1 MKLLVFQA
9 WFLKCKLL
17 AKWFSF
23 QEQQIP
29 SVLLMSCDYNFIEI
43 FNFWETKVCLG
54 FSQKKFI
61 SKFREC
67 QSKKLNFSPGFART
81 WAYFRSTDFPKK
93 NKQNFVAN
101 SLLHRLIQK
110 YFGKKKIMGDFLLI
124 ERTFVQTFG
133 TRFYIYRTC
142 QINIKNSC
150 Y

>member
-93 NKQNFVAN
+93 ISKILLPALYCIGWYKNILEKKNYGGLSAHRKDIRPNFWD
-101 SLLHRLIQK
+101 SFLHLSN
-110 YFGKKKIMGDFLLI
+110 MP
-124 ERTFVQTFG
+124 
-133 TRFYIYRTC
+133 
-142 QINIKNSC
+142 N
-150 Y
+150 